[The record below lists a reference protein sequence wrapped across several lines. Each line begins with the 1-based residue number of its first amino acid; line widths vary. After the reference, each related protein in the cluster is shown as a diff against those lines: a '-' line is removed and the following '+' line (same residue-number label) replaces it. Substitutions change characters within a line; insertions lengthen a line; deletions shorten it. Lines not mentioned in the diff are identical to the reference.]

1 MEAFPYFWYGSDYRG
16 DNLHYTL
23 SYMTQMGGSSLLDYA
38 CYYAEEPFGILRLA
52 YGSLLG
58 SWALLNSG
66 DEESGYGCWFPGK
79 DRDGCACG
87 GFEPRYGGKTWLEQP
102 HHGGVWYYSCEI
114 DLGFCGGIR
123 GAATVVAEDPVF
135 GRICYGGIL
144 SRGKGGIQVRCRD
157 GVGRRFHYIGEKR
170 RFHAECVHGAW
181 AEEGGIRIDEDW
193 SRVILR
199 AESGA
204 WKKESLSVRIM
215 AEGMGDYRI
224 GGTDNMLRD
233 GAWLEIAASEDP
245 VVLEKV

>member
-1 MEAFPYFWYGSDYRG
+1 M
-16 DNLHYTL
+16 
-23 SYMTQMGGSSLLDYA
+23 
-38 CYYAEEPFGILRLA
+38 
-52 YGSLLG
+52 
-58 SWALLNSG
+58 
-66 DEESGYGCWFPGK
+66 
-79 DRDGCACG
+79 
-87 GFEPRYGGKTWLEQP
+87 
-102 HHGGVWYYSCEI
+102 
-114 DLGFCGGIR
+114 
-123 GAATVVAEDPVF
+123 VAEDPVF